1 MGDVREEFDYEKLG
15 FKAGLEIHVQLDT
28 KKKLF
33 CRCPVLLRT
42 DEPDFYVKRFF
53 RPVMGEMGEFDKAM
67 LREFEKGLTIIYEG
81 YNDTTC
87 SYELDETPPFPPNE
101 EAVNIAIM
109 ICLLLNCSIVDELH
123 VCRKNYLDGSV
134 PCGFQR
140 TIYMG
145 GGGYIPID
153 GKKISILHVYLEEE
167 AARKDDKRSKG
178 KIVYYKLDRLG
189 IPLVE
194 IVTGPDIK
202 TPQEVVEAAKC
213 LGTLL
218 KATGKARRG
227 LGTIRQ
233 DINVSIEGG
242 ARVELKGVQL
252 LDLIPKAIN
261 MEIKRQ
267 LELIKIK
274 KELNNRNIKLEGIQ
288 ENFVDVT
295 QIFKNTKCKFVKKA
309 IERGEK
315 VLALNLKGFGGL
327 LGREIQPNR
336 RFGTEFADRVKA
348 YTTLK
353 GIIHSDENLVSYG
366 FSEEEIKKLFEQ
378 VGKTEND
385 AVVIVVGKEKE
396 ARRAL
401 KLVVER
407 AQMALKGVPEE
418 TRQVKEDGTS
428 SLIRELHGQAR
439 LYPDTD
445 TPPFTISRERIEE
458 IRKKLPEYPWDAVK
472 RIIKEY
478 NLTKEF
484 AEMLV
489 YDGIYRFFEEIVKK
503 YKLSPVLV
511 ASTLLQ
517 TLKALHRDGVPV
529 ENLTEKHLKEMFE
542 ALSRGMFAKEAI
554 PTILTLWA
562 KNPNHD
568 LDYIVKEAGVL
579 AISEDELKEIIQ
591 KIIQENLDLVKKRG
605 MGAFGPL
612 MGMIMNKVRGK
623 IDGATVSRILQ
634 QKLKEITS
642 NK

>member
-1 MGDVREEFDYEKLG
+1 MKSLEEKYDYKKLG

-33 CRCPVLLRT
+33 CRCPVILRT

-87 SYELDETPPFPPNE
+87 SYELDETPPFPLNE
-101 EAVNIAIM
+101 EAIEIALM
-109 ICLLLNCSIVDELH
+109 ICLLLNCNVVDELH

-140 TIYMG
+140 TIYIG
-145 GGGYIPID
+145 GGGYLPIN

-167 AARKDDKRSKG
+167 AARKDDKKSKG
-178 KIVYYKLDRLG
+178 KTVYYKLDRLG

-194 IVTGPDIK
+194 IVTGPDMH
-202 TPQEVVEAAKC
+202 TPQEVVETAKR

-218 KATGKARRG
+218 KTTGKVRRG

-242 ARVELKGVQL
+242 ARVELKGIQL
-252 LDLIPKAIN
+252 LDMIPKAIN
-261 MEIKRQ
+261 MEIRRQ

-274 KELNNRNIKLEGIQ
+274 EKLKERNIKPEDIK
-288 ENFVDVT
+288 ENFIDVT
-295 QIFKNTKCKFVKKA
+295 QIFQDTKCKFLKKT

-315 VLALNLKGFGGL
+315 VLAVKLKGFGGL
-327 LGREIQPNR
+327 LGKEIQPNR
-336 RFGTEFADRVKA
+336 RFGTELSDRVKA

-353 GIIHSDENLVSYG
+353 GIIHSDENLPAYG

-378 VGKTEND
+378 TEKGEND
-385 AVVIVVGKEKE
+385 AIVIVAGEENE
-396 ARRAL
+396 AKRAL
-401 KLVVER
+401 KLVIER
-407 AQMALKGVPEE
+407 ARTALKGVPEE

-428 SLIRELHGQAR
+428 SLLRELHGQAR

-445 TPPFTISRERIEE
+445 TPPITISKNRIEK
-458 IRKKLPEYPWDAVK
+458 IRTNLPEYPWDMKK

-478 NLTKEF
+478 NLSNEF
-484 AEMLV
+484 AELL
-489 YDGIYRFFEEIVKK
+489 IYEGLASFFEEIVKK
-503 YKLSPVLV
+503 YNLSPVLV
-511 ASTLLQ
+511 ASTLFQ
-517 TLKALHRDGVPV
+517 TLKALHRDGIPV
-529 ENLTEKHLKEMFE
+529 ENLTQEHLRKLFE
-542 ALSRGMFAKEAI
+542 SLSHGMFAKEAI

-562 KNPNHD
+562 KKPNQE
-568 LDYIVKEAGVL
+568 LSSILKEAGVL
-579 AISEDELKEIIQ
+579 AISEEELKEIIQ
-591 KIIQENLDLVKKRG
+591 KIIQENMNLIRERG
-605 MGAFGPL
+605 TGAFGPL
-612 MGMIMNKVRGK
+612 MGKVMSKVRGR

-634 QKLKEITS
+634 QKIKEALHS
-642 NK
+642 D

>member
-1 MGDVREEFDYEKLG
+1 MKQEFDYEKLG

-87 SYELDETPPFPPNE
+87 SYEFDETPPFPPNK
-101 EAVNIAIM
+101 EAVDIAIM
-109 ICLLLNCSIVDELH
+109 ICLLLNCNIVDELH

-167 AARKDDKRSKG
+167 AARKDDKKSRG

-194 IVTGPDIK
+194 IVTGPDMK
-202 TPQEVVEAAKC
+202 TPQEVVETARR

-274 KELNNRNIKLEGIQ
+274 KELNNRNIKPEDIQ

-353 GIIHSDENLVSYG
+353 GIIHSDEKLISYG

-472 RIIKEY
+472 RIIKKY

-529 ENLTEKHLKEMFE
+529 ENLTEKHLREMFE

-568 LDYIVKEAGVL
+568 LDYIVKEAGFL
-579 AISEDELKEIIQ
+579 AISEDELKEIVQ

-634 QKLKEITS
+634 QKLKEVTS
-642 NK
+642 SK

>member
-1 MGDVREEFDYEKLG
+1 MEEKFDYRKLG

-33 CRCPVLLRT
+33 CRCPVILRT

-87 SYELDETPPFPPNE
+87 SYELDETPPFPLNE
-101 EAVNIAIM
+101 EAIDIALM
-109 ICLLLNCSIVDELH
+109 ITLLLNCNVVDELH

-140 TIYMG
+140 TIYIG
-145 GGGYIPID
+145 GGGYLPIN

-194 IVTGPDIK
+194 IVTGPDMK
-202 TPQEVVEAAKC
+202 TPQEVVEAAKR

-252 LDLIPKAIN
+252 LDMIPKAIN

-274 KELNNRNIKLEGIQ
+274 NELKNRNLKPEDIQ
-288 ENFVDVT
+288 ENFIDVT
-295 QIFKNTKCKFVKKA
+295 QIFKNTRCKFVRNS
-309 IERGEK
+309 IEKGGK

-353 GIIHSDENLVSYG
+353 GIIHSDENLMSYG
-366 FSEEEIKKLFEQ
+366 FSEEEIKKLFEK

-385 AVVIVVGKEKE
+385 AVVIVVGEEKE
-396 ARRAL
+396 AKRAL

-407 AQMALKGVPEE
+407 AQMALRGVPEE

-458 IRKKLPEYPWDAVK
+458 IRKNLPEYPWDAVK

-489 YDGIYRFFEEIVKK
+489 YDGIHRFFEEIVKK
-503 YKLSPVLV
+503 YHLSPVLV

-529 ENLTEKHLKEMFE
+529 ENLTEKHLREIFE

-554 PTILTLWA
+554 PAILTLWA
-562 KNPNHD
+562 KNPNQD
-568 LDYIVKEAGVL
+568 LNHVVKEAGVL

-591 KIIQENLDLVKKRG
+591 KVIQENSDLIKKRG

-612 MGMIMNKVRGK
+612 MGIIMKKVRGK
-623 IDGATVSRILQ
+623 IDGATVSKMLQ

-642 NK
+642 SK

>member
-1 MGDVREEFDYEKLG
+1 MKQEFDYEKLG

-87 SYELDETPPFPPNE
+87 SYEFDETPPFPPNE
-101 EAVNIAIM
+101 EAVDIAIM
-109 ICLLLNCSIVDELH
+109 ICLLLNCNIVDELH

-145 GGGYIPID
+145 GGGYVPID
-153 GKKISILHVYLEEE
+153 EKKISILHVYLEEE
-167 AARKDDKRSKG
+167 AARKDDKKSRG

-194 IVTGPDIK
+194 IVTGPDMK
-202 TPQEVVEAAKC
+202 TPQEVVEAARR

-274 KELNNRNIKLEGIQ
+274 NELKNRNLKPEDIQ
-288 ENFVDVT
+288 ENFIDVT
-295 QIFKNTKCKFVKKA
+295 QIFKNTRCKFVRNS
-309 IERGEK
+309 IEKGGK

-353 GIIHSDENLVSYG
+353 GIIHSDENLMSYG
-366 FSEEEIKKLFEQ
+366 FSEEEIKKLFEK

-385 AVVIVVGKEKE
+385 AVVIVVSEEKE
-396 ARRAL
+396 AKRAL

-407 AQMALKGVPEE
+407 AQMALRGVPEE

-458 IRKKLPEYPWDAVK
+458 IRKNLPEYPWDAVK

-489 YDGIYRFFEEIVKK
+489 YDGIHRFFEEIVKK
-503 YKLSPVLV
+503 YHLSPVLV

-529 ENLTEKHLKEMFE
+529 ENLTEKHLREIFG

-554 PTILTLWA
+554 PAILTLWA
-562 KNPNHD
+562 KNPNQD
-568 LDYIVKEAGVL
+568 LNHVVKEAGVL

-591 KIIQENLDLVKKRG
+591 KIIQENSDLIKKRG

-612 MGMIMNKVRGK
+612 MGIIMKKVRGK
-623 IDGATVSRILQ
+623 IDGATVSKMLQ

-642 NK
+642 SK

>member
-145 GGGYIPID
+145 GGGYVPID

-194 IVTGPDIK
+194 IVTGPDMK
-202 TPQEVVEAAKC
+202 TPQEVVEAAKR

-252 LDLIPKAIN
+252 LDMIPKAIN

-274 KELNNRNIKLEGIQ
+274 NELKNRNLKPEDIQ
-288 ENFVDVT
+288 ENFIDVT
-295 QIFKNTKCKFVKKA
+295 QIFKNTGCKFVRNS
-309 IERGEK
+309 IEKGGK

-353 GIIHSDENLVSYG
+353 GIIHSDENLMSYG
-366 FSEEEIKKLFEQ
+366 FSEEEIKKLFEK

-385 AVVIVVGKEKE
+385 AVVIVVGEEKE
-396 ARRAL
+396 AKRAL

-407 AQMALKGVPEE
+407 AQMALRGVPEE

-458 IRKKLPEYPWDAVK
+458 IRKNLPEYPWDAVK
-472 RIIKEY
+472 RIIKGY

-489 YDGIYRFFEEIVKK
+489 YDGIHRFFEEIVKK
-503 YKLSPVLV
+503 YHLSPVLV

-529 ENLTEKHLKEMFE
+529 ENLTEKHLREIFE

-554 PTILTLWA
+554 PAILTLWA
-562 KNPNHD
+562 KNPNQD
-568 LDYIVKEAGVL
+568 LNHVVKEAGVL

-591 KIIQENLDLVKKRG
+591 KIIQENSDLIKKRG

-612 MGMIMNKVRGK
+612 MGIIMKKVRGK
-623 IDGATVSRILQ
+623 IDGATVSKMLQ

-642 NK
+642 SK

>member
-1 MGDVREEFDYEKLG
+1 MGDVREEFYYEKLG

-67 LREFEKGLTIIYEG
+67 LREFEKGLIIIYEG

-189 IPLVE
+189 IPLIE
-194 IVTGPDIK
+194 IVTGPDMK
-202 TPQEVVEAAKC
+202 TPQEVVEAAKR
-213 LGTLL
+213 LGILL

-252 LDLIPKAIN
+252 LDMIPKAIN
-261 MEIKRQ
+261 MEIRRQ

-274 KELNNRNIKLEGIQ
+274 NELKNRNLKPEDIQ
-288 ENFVDVT
+288 ENFIDVT
-295 QIFKNTKCKFVKKA
+295 QIFKNTRCKFVRNS
-309 IERGEK
+309 IERGGK

-336 RFGTEFADRVKA
+336 RFGTEFADQVKA

-353 GIIHSDENLVSYG
+353 GIIHSDENLMSYG
-366 FSEEEIKKLFEQ
+366 FSEEEIKKLFEK
-378 VGKTEND
+378 VGKTEDD

-396 ARRAL
+396 AKRAL

-458 IRKKLPEYPWDAVK
+458 IRKNLPEYPWDAVK

-484 AEMLV
+484 AEMLI
-489 YDGIYRFFEEIVKK
+489 YDGIHRFFEEIVKK
-503 YKLSPVLV
+503 YHLSPVLV

-529 ENLTEKHLKEMFE
+529 ENLTEKHLREIFE

-554 PTILTLWA
+554 PAILTLWA
-562 KNPNHD
+562 KNPNQD
-568 LDYIVKEAGVL
+568 LNHVVKEAGVL

-591 KIIQENLDLVKKRG
+591 KIIQENSDLIKKRG

-612 MGMIMNKVRGK
+612 MGIIMKKVRGK
-623 IDGATVSRILQ
+623 IDGATISKMLQ
-634 QKLKEITS
+634 KKLKEITS
-642 NK
+642 SK

>member
-1 MGDVREEFDYEKLG
+1 MKQEFDYEKLG

-87 SYELDETPPFPPNE
+87 SYEFDETPPFPPNE
-101 EAVNIAIM
+101 EAVDIAIM
-109 ICLLLNCSIVDELH
+109 ICLLLNCNIVDELH

-145 GGGYIPID
+145 GGGYVPID
-153 GKKISILHVYLEEE
+153 EKKISILHVYLEEE
-167 AARKDDKRSKG
+167 AARKDDKKSRG

-194 IVTGPDIK
+194 IVTGPDMK
-202 TPQEVVEAAKC
+202 TPQEVVEAARR